1 MDFSAVQGLCRIKFL
16 DPESNEQEVERWEEE
31 GPDRFFFQ
39 QASTKHLVFGNY
51 FLFQWYDGEKEQ
63 FQEVPQ
69 YFKKIRETSK
79 LKHRPVGKKLAC
91 LDVFSGCGGLSLG
104 LEQAGVV
111 ECKWAIEMNPEAA
124 KAFQINHP
132 KSTVLTGDCKDFLRK
147 AKKGIKRTDYTCQEI
162 PSQGDVDLLCGGP
175 PCQGFSAMNLHRGGK
190 NSQLKN
196 SLVSTYLDY
205 CDFYRPKFFI
215 LENVQEFAFLDK
227 SIFLRMSIKRLLDM
241 GYQCTFGSL
250 QVISSH
256 PITCCCRPG
265 TTAWHRLAGE
275 SSC

>member
-1 MDFSAVQGLCRIKFL
+1 M
-16 DPESNEQEVERWEEE
+16 
-31 GPDRFFFQ
+31 
-39 QASTKHLVFGNY
+39 
-51 FLFQWYDGEKEQ
+51 

-69 YFKKIRETSK
+69 FFRKISESCRVAPR
-79 LKHRPVGKKLAC
+79 HPQVGKKLAC
-91 LDVFSGCGGLSLG
+91 LDVFSGCGGLSFG

-111 ECKWAIEMNPEAA
+111 DCRWAIEMNPEAA
-124 KAFQINHP
+124 KAFQVNHP

-147 AKKGIKRTDYTCQEI
+147 AKRGIKKTDYTCLEI

-215 LENVQEFAFLDK
+215 LENVLEFAFLNR

-241 GYQCTFGSL
+241 GYQCTFGSV
-250 QVISSH
+250 QVNPSH
-256 PITCCCRPG
+256 PIPWCRLA
-265 TTAWHRLAGE
+265 TTGWPRHAGE
-275 SSC
+275 SSCWLQRLARPSLAFPTLNTSSLRRCFPS